1 MLGVGIGTVKIMAVN
16 IDNPSIV
23 FVKEFTVI
31 NDSNVND
38 DEIVYE
44 ISDTHNINDGTY
56 KLGLN
61 VQNSPFPMTQYY
73 TWEVVSKSSSIT
85 SVTIDAWGNV
95 TIDGAG
101 WIIIK
106 GSDYVYNPKY
116 SVVLNLIVESE

>member
-44 ISDTHNINDGTY
+44 ISDTHKIMMELIN
-56 KLGLN
+56 
-61 VQNSPFPMTQYY
+61 
-73 TWEVVSKSSSIT
+73 
-85 SVTIDAWGNV
+85 
-95 TIDGAG
+95 
-101 WIIIK
+101 
-106 GSDYVYNPKY
+106 
-116 SVVLNLIVESE
+116 